1 MIRAILGD
9 RIGRIGHNVVRIVN
23 ASWSG
28 NKRSGIKAGNMDVY
42 RQYDDGREEVRNLAI
57 SSMGGY
63 FLYDTKPGSWGKPWI
78 DCKALR
84 EPHTSSY
91 MVFTNLVATEYAQIV
106 DRHPGFRWMLDKIL
120 AKRPG
125 VQVAEVIEY
134 IRAWVR
140 WPECERLYNGEYY
153 RLCLSESFAM
163 ASYRKQCEIMQYLK
177 QHPEIKDPGFGEILT
192 LMKYGMSQD
201 DYYMTKR
208 YHIGA
213 DLLKYLHA
221 QLRNGTV
228 FKEDYS
234 LEALYGVYKD
244 YIEMVDSNG
253 HDKKQDYWKY
263 PSDLR
268 EAHDKVMRE
277 AANIKAATLK
287 KRQKKYTAA
296 VKKFIGKTVEDGNIR
311 VFVPE
316 SIEEISLQA
325 SVLHQCLVT
334 ADYIGKVI
342 DRKCLLVFIKRGNT
356 PIATAEVLPS
366 GKIGQFY
373 GDERDRNNCE
383 PGETEKRAID
393 VWMTTFKPKIR
404 KAKEAA

>member
-1 MIRAILGD
+1 MVDDRAGVSA
-9 RIGRIGHNVVRIVN
+9 RR
-23 ASWSG
+23 
-28 NKRSGIKAGNMDVY
+28 AGGVTA
-42 RQYDDGREEVRNLAI
+42 REER
-57 SSMGGY
+57 
-63 FLYDTKPGSWGKPWI
+63 TP
-78 DCKALR
+78 R
-84 EPHTSSY
+84 
-91 MVFTNLVATEYAQIV
+91 
-106 DRHPGFRWMLDKIL
+106 
-120 AKRPG
+120 
-125 VQVAEVIEY
+125 
-134 IRAWVR
+134 RAV
-140 WPECERLYNGEYY
+140 G
-153 RLCLSESFAM
+153 SESM
-163 ASYRKQCEIMQYLK
+163 
-177 QHPEIKDPGFGEILT
+177 PV
-192 LMKYGMSQD
+192 
-201 DYYMTKR
+201 
-208 YHIGA
+208 
-213 DLLKYLHA
+213 HA

-296 VKKFIGKTVEDGNIR
+296 VKKFIGKKVEDGNIR

>member
-1 MIRAILGD
+1 MIRCIFQD
-9 RIGRIGHNVVRIVN
+9 RLEIIGRHVVRVVKARWN
-23 ASWSG
+23 G
-28 NKRSGIKAGNMDVY
+28 NSRTGIKAGNMDVY
-42 RQYDDGREEVRNLAI
+42 RQYDDGREEVRNLAV

-63 FLYDTKPGSWGKPWI
+63 FLYGTKPDSWGKPWI

-84 EPHTSSY
+84 EPHESSY
-91 MVFTNLVATEYAQIV
+91 MIFTNLVATEYARIV

-153 RLCLSESFAM
+153 RLCLSESFAV

-177 QHPEIKDPGFGEILT
+177 QHPEISDPGFREILT
-192 LMKYGMSQD
+192 LMKSGMSQD

-221 QLRNGTV
+221 QLRKGTV

-244 YIEMVDSNG
+244 YIEMVASNG

-287 KRQKKYTAA
+287 KRQEKYTAA

-316 SIEEISLQA
+316 SVEEISLQA

-342 DRKCLLVFIKRGNT
+342 DRKCLLVFLVLDGR
-356 PIATAEVLPS
+356 PMATAELDRYGELV
-366 GKIGQFY
+366 QFY
-373 GDERDRNNCE
+373 ADERGVNMK
-383 PGETEKRAID
+383 PGKDAEDALNKWIR
-393 VWMTTFKPKIR
+393 TFKPRIR
-404 KAKEAA
+404 KVKEAV

>member
-1 MIRAILGD
+1 MIRAILED

-42 RQYDDGREEVRNLAI
+42 RQYDDGREEVRNLAV

-63 FLYDTKPGSWGKPWI
+63 FLYGTKPDSWGKPWI
-78 DCKALR
+78 DCKSLR

-91 MVFTNLVATEYAQIV
+91 MIFTNLCASEYAKIV

-120 AKRPG
+120 ANRPG

-134 IRAWVR
+134 ILAWVR
-140 WPECERLYNGEYY
+140 WPDCERLYNGEYY
-153 RLCLSESFAM
+153 RLCLSESFAV

-177 QHPEIKDPGFGEILT
+177 QHPEIRDPGFGEILT
-192 LMKYGMSQD
+192 LMKSGMSQD

-221 QLRNGTV
+221 QLRKGTV

-253 HDKKQDYWKY
+253 HDKNQDYWKY

-287 KRQKKYTAA
+287 KRQEKYTAA

-316 SIEEISLQA
+316 SVEDISLQA

-334 ADYIGKVI
+334 ANYIGKVI
-342 DRKCLLVFIKRGNT
+342 ERKCLLVFLVLDGR
-356 PIATAEVLPS
+356 PMATAELDRYGELV
-366 GKIGQFY
+366 QFY
-373 GDERDRNNCE
+373 ADERGDNMK
-383 PGETEKRAID
+383 PGKDAEDALNKWIR
-393 VWMTTFKPKIR
+393 TFKPRIR
-404 KAKEAA
+404 KIKEAA